1 MTEKYQTVKKKHFIA
16 SHYNKF
22 ASNILNAKIKEK
34 CLIKKSDI
42 FGFINNSDLEKK
54 IKILTTKA
62 KLKAKQNKINK
73 LETND
78 SSLFIV

>member
-42 FGFINNSDLEKK
+42 FGFINNSNLEKK
-54 IKILTTKA
+54 IKI
-62 KLKAKQNKINK
+62 
-73 LETND
+73 
-78 SSLFIV
+78 

>member
-42 FGFINNSDLEKK
+42 FGFINNSDLEKQ
-54 IKILTTKA
+54 IKILAT
-62 KLKAKQNKINK
+62 KAKQNKINK
-73 LETND
+73 LQTND